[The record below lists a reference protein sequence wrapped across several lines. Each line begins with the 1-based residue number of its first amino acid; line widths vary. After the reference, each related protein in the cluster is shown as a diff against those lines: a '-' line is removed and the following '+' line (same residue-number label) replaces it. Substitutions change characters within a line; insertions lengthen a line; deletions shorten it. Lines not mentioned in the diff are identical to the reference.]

1 MRTRDG
7 KGWGRW
13 AETRCGHA
21 LALCDE
27 PLRLSWLETY
37 FHRDGSRLNL
47 KAVSADQVPLPSS
60 KPTSDR
66 SPTRES
72 LDADVERGRAHSP
85 DTLAETVVAL
95 ARLRVAQ
102 LQGLTVSL
110 AKTTAV
116 DEVLAIAVRDISA
129 TFGARVT
136 IVARVV
142 VNGTELEVVAGAD
155 PRELS
160 ASHDDFPL
168 DVGRGRVTG
177 IVSVLPNEPRA
188 LDDDDRA
195 LATAMATECAVAI
208 ERTFLVDVVRRAQIE
223 AEAARLAAEDA
234 HRSRRDFLAVMSHEL
249 RTPLNAIAGY
259 AELIEIGVHGPIN
272 AQQLD
277 AVQRLQRSQR
287 HLLGLIN
294 GMLNYARVEA
304 GSVNY
309 EMTPVPLDD
318 IVTECVALV
327 AQQAQSKQQYVRSVG
342 GMDRIRVVGD
352 RERIEQVLLNLLS
365 NAVKFTDVG
374 GAITVSFRIDGDLAT
389 IDVADTGR
397 GLAANQL
404 ERVFE
409 PFVQVDAR
417 LTRSHGGV
425 GLGLSISRGLARG
438 MGGDITV
445 ESVLGVGSTFRFAL
459 PIHVPSCAPDA

>member
-1 MRTRDG
+1 M
-7 KGWGRW
+7 
-13 AETRCGHA
+13 
-21 LALCDE
+21 
-27 PLRLSWLETY
+27 
-37 FHRDGSRLNL
+37 
-47 KAVSADQVPLPSS
+47 
-60 KPTSDR
+60 
-66 SPTRES
+66 
-72 LDADVERGRAHSP
+72 
-85 DTLAETVVAL
+85 AL

-110 AKTTAV
+110 SKTTAV
-116 DEVLAIAVRDISA
+116 DEVLAIAVRHLSA

-136 IVARVV
+136 IVARIVI
-142 VNGTELEVVAGAD
+142 NGTELEVVAGAD

-160 ASHDDFPL
+160 AGQSDFPL

-177 IVSVLPNEPRA
+177 TVSVLPNDART

-195 LATAMATECAVAI
+195 LAVAMATECAVAI
-208 ERTFLVDVVRRAQIE
+208 ERTFLVDVVRRAQLE
-223 AEAARLAAEDA
+223 ADAARLAAEDA

-304 GSVNY
+304 GSVHY
-309 EMTPVPLDD
+309 ELTTVPLDD
-318 IVTECVALV
+318 IVAECVALV
-327 AQQAQSKQQYVRSVG
+327 AQQAHAKEQRVLSVG
-342 GMDRIRVVGD
+342 GTDRICVVGD

-374 GAITVSFRIDGDLAT
+374 GTITVAFRIDGDVAT
-389 IDVADTGR
+389 VDVTDTGR
-397 GLAANQL
+397 GLAGNQF

-445 ESVLGVGSTFRFAL
+445 ESVLGVGSTFRFTL
-459 PIHVPSCAPDA
+459 PVHLPSFAPGA